1 MLRQVVR
8 ELRGLLGDAD
18 GGALS
23 LGAREIRLRR
33 DAIDVDVWTVMHA
46 AEAGEVHPLLLER
59 QQLPEQLLAGLD
71 DLDPAFRAWVIA
83 KRHALRDRLLR
94 SLERAMT
101 NGPPPQAEVRLAE
114 AILNLDPTH
123 EDARRRLMRARVA
136 AGDTAGAL
144 RIYKALWD
152 LLDEDY
158 GMEPSTATQE
168 LVAQIKLGVLEP
180 APLMQ
185 RSSPASAPGGAR
197 RQDTRLML
205 SMQPVTV
212 QAVDPE
218 TSHLVLGFR
227 MHLIAS
233 LVRFREWQ
241 VTDAPFPPAASA
253 AQAADGRY
261 ELQLTS
267 HQGAHAVHMT
277 IMLKELHTSH
287 YVWSDSFELTLRNWF
302 EAQRRVVQRVAMA
315 LNVHVSA
322 ERLWRFSEVPD
333 VSLGAY
339 DRWLRCQDL
348 VRTFE
353 AEYLDRAERQFNEII
368 RDTPNFALPIADWRI
383 SPTSSTSRVRGCS
396 ARASAS
402 CGRSR
407 WRNAASSSTR
417 RTRGHTA
424 AWRGRTRWPSNTRRR
439 RCISSWHAS

>member
-1 MLRQVVR
+1 MGIAGHGPAGAVAMHAPLTPPALQFSLFGPVSIRQGEREIRIRSQKLRAILGYVALNDSLVETRERLVGLLWSEMLGEDQARAVLRQVVR

-180 APLMQ
+180 APLM
-185 RSSPASAPGGAR
+185 RGVCR
-197 RQDTRLML
+197 
-205 SMQPVTV
+205 
-212 QAVDPE
+212 
-218 TSHLVLGFR
+218 
-227 MHLIAS
+227 
-233 LVRFREWQ
+233 
-241 VTDAPFPPAASA
+241 PPR
-253 AQAADGRY
+253 QAA
-261 ELQLTS
+261 
-267 HQGAHAVHMT
+267 
-277 IMLKELHTSH
+277 
-287 YVWSDSFELTLRNWF
+287 
-302 EAQRRVVQRVAMA
+302 
-315 LNVHVSA
+315 
-322 ERLWRFSEVPD
+322 
-333 VSLGAY
+333 
-339 DRWLRCQDL
+339 
-348 VRTFE
+348 
-353 AEYLDRAERQFNEII
+353 
-368 RDTPNFALPIADWRI
+368 
-383 SPTSSTSRVRGCS
+383 RG
-396 ARASAS
+396 
-402 CGRSR
+402 
-407 WRNAASSSTR
+407 
-417 RTRGHTA
+417 
-424 AWRGRTRWPSNTRRR
+424 GRTRD
-439 RCISSWHAS
+439 